1 MIKLVKACASQYG
14 ARTCIYSYINP
25 NYIVELGIVQTQHEI
40 NIEALMSNGD
50 RVIIMY
56 KDDLKEI
63 VGEERY
69 NEIMEEIE
77 ERAKNIKERE
87 W

>member
-1 MIKLVKACASQYG
+1 MIKLIKVCASRYG
-14 ARTCIYSYINP
+14 GETCIYSYINP

-40 NIEALMSNGD
+40 NVEALMSNGD
-50 RVIIMY
+50 RVIILY
-56 KDDLKEI
+56 KNDLKEI